1 MNQFGEAV
9 KAGREIM
16 NLQAK
21 AIYFNGIVQGVGF
34 RPFVFKLA
42 EELGIKG
49 WVNNSSHG
57 VTIHAEGD
65 KLDVFYARLLKES
78 PPLAKIV
85 TAQSVRTEFGNYA
98 AFEIVESQAEQ
109 NADVLISPDVATCGD
124 CLKDLADPK
133 NRYYRYPFTNC
144 TNCGPRYTIIR
155 GVPYDRAQT
164 TMSEF
169 PMCPACAADYKNPR
183 DRRFHAQ
190 PVACQECGPKLQ
202 LSNAAGHLLS
212 GIGAEQ
218 LAQGWIIAVK
228 GLGGFHLVCDARN
241 AQTVGRLRE
250 RKERG
255 AKPFAVMAR
264 TIETARSEVVI
275 SAQEEELLRS
285 SAAPIVVLER
295 QPERT
300 DSLPEAIAPGIHTL
314 GILLPYTPLHHLLF
328 EVSEGAYDFLVM
340 TSANLSGR
348 PLIYT
353 NDEAMQELQGIADY
367 FLLHNRAIYHP
378 CDDSVVQVSGEE
390 AVFLRRARG
399 YVPLPILMTSSQ
411 VKTPL
416 LGVGGDLKNAFCLA
430 SGQKAFVSQYLGDM
444 EGYENFQRFRQELES
459 FQRVVNIAPRAIAF
473 DKHPNY
479 QLTRFALEQP
489 CPKLSVQH
497 HHAHL
502 VSVLGEWDRAEP
514 TLGVICDGTG
524 LGEDQCLWGFEF
536 LYGNVEGYQRLAH
549 LEYLPLPAGDAG
561 VKHPGRIAYA
571 YVKTL
576 FAAEAWKE
584 TESLWTALSGNER
597 QILDRQLETGLQVF
611 PTSSAGRLFDA
622 VSGLLGICAKV
633 TYEGQA
639 AIELESLAARFLQ
652 KQAGEDGQIRYPEDQ
667 QKQGLEDGQ
676 EQCREDIEYRMVK
689 AKLPLT
695 YSYEVRVEQAVHILG
710 VRPLFAELVRDIFL
724 GVSRGEIA
732 YRFHQTIA
740 QAIVDLALRLGIGS
754 GPLVLSG
761 GVFQNKLLTETVL
774 KLCQEQGIEVLRSRM
789 LPPGDG
795 GLAFGQL
802 LIANEVL

>member
-1 MNQFGEAV
+1 
-9 KAGREIM
+9 M
-16 NLQAK
+16 NLEAK
-21 AIYFNGIVQGVGF
+21 TIYFNGIVQGVGF

-65 KLDVFYARLLKES
+65 KLELFYHRLLSEV

-85 TAQSVRTEFGNYA
+85 TARSVGTELENYA
-98 AFEIVESQAEQ
+98 TFEIVESEVGLE
-109 NADVLISPDVATCGD
+109 ADVLISPDVATCKE
-124 CLKDLADPK
+124 CLQDMADPK
-133 NRYYRYPFTNC
+133 NRHYRFPFTNC

-155 GVPYDRAQT
+155 DVPYDRAQT
-164 TMSEF
+164 TMAEF
-169 PMCPACAADYKNPR
+169 PMCKSCAVEYGNPR

-190 PVACQECGPKLQ
+190 PVACRECGPMVQ
-202 LSNAAGHLLS
+202 LSDAAGHLLP
-212 GIGAEQ
+212 GIGLDQ
-218 LAQGWIIAVK
+218 LAQGGIIAVK
-228 GLGGFHLVCDARN
+228 GLGGFHLVCDAQN
-241 AQTVGRLRE
+241 VQAVQRLRE

-264 TIETARSEVVI
+264 TVERARDEVVI
-275 SAQEEELLRS
+275 GTKEEELLRS

-295 QPERT
+295 RRKLR
-300 DSLPEAIAPGIHTL
+300 DSLPKDIASGIHTL

-328 EVSEGAYDFLVM
+328 EGPYDFLVM

-348 PLIYT
+348 PLIYS
-353 NDEAMQELQGIADY
+353 NDEAVAELQGIADY
-367 FLLHNRAIYHP
+367 FLMHNRDIYHP
-378 CDDSVVQVSGEE
+378 CDDSVVQVIGNE

-399 YVPLPILMTSSQ
+399 YVPLPILLSASQ
-411 VKTPL
+411 VKIPL
-416 LGVGGDLKNAFCLA
+416 LGVGGELKNTFCLA
-430 SGQKAFVSQYLGDM
+430 SGQRAFVSQYLGDM
-444 EGYENFQRFRQELES
+444 AGYENFQRFRQELES
-459 FQRVVNIAPRAIAF
+459 FQRVVNIRPSALAY

-479 QLTRFALEQP
+479 QLSRFALEQP

-502 VSVLGEWDRAEP
+502 VSVLGEWDRTEP

-524 LGEDQCLWGFEF
+524 FGEDHCIWGFEF
-536 LYGNVEGYQRLAH
+536 LYGNAEGYERQAH
-549 LEYLPLPAGDAG
+549 LEYLPLPSGDAG
-561 VKHPGRIAYA
+561 AKLPLRIAYA
-571 YVKTL
+571 YLRTL
-576 FAAEAWKE
+576 FWGEEWEK
-584 TESLWTALSGNER
+584 TESLWTALSVNER
-597 QILDRQLETGLQVF
+597 QILDRQLETGIQVF
-611 PTSSAGRLFDA
+611 QTSSAGRLFDA
-622 VSGLLGICAKV
+622 VSGLLGVCTEV

-639 AIELESLAARFLQ
+639 AIELESLAAGFLQ
-652 KQAGEDGQIRYPEDQ
+652 Q
-667 QKQGLEDGQ
+667 Q
-676 EQCREDIEYRMVK
+676 
-689 AKLPLT
+689 PLV
-695 YSYEVRVEQAVHILG
+695 YSYEVSVEDAVHILK
-710 VRPLFAELVRDIFL
+710 VRSLFEELVRDIFL

-732 YRFHQTIA
+732 FRFHQTIA
-740 QAIVDLALRLGIGS
+740 QAIVDLALRLGVGG

-774 KLCQEQGIEVLRSRM
+774 KLCQTQGIKVLRSQM